1 VDLQEVEENDWSLTP
16 GRYVGVNMVEDDG
29 VDYKARLLEIQSE
42 LDALNKE
49 AAVLAETI
57 ANNLKGVI

>member
-1 VDLQEVEENDWSLTP
+1 MISLIYNVKLQNAIT
-16 GRYVGVNMVEDDG
+16 RIG
-29 VDYKARLLEIQSE
+29 VDYKVRLLEIQRE

>member
-1 VDLQEVEENDWSLTP
+1 MISLINNVKLQNAITRIGMDF
-16 GRYVGVNMVEDDG
+16 
-29 VDYKARLLEIQSE
+29 KARLLEIQSE